1 LKTNPSATIRNAIVP
16 ATDYR
21 PNELGGV
28 TDADSYPIVTV
39 GKGRDAL
46 NAGEPTLLRFWFD

>member
-1 LKTNPSATIRNAIVP
+1 
-16 ATDYR
+16 
-21 PNELGGV
+21 V